1 MVHPSGNN
9 LIRTITIIAFIL
21 WLYYFFRTGSD
32 TSFVYEHHKEYQC
45 AYRGDGEDYLPRS
58 YADGVYAI
66 KTKLKMEHEN
76 NSFEHSDSPDSS
88 SDANSPNPTSIPTC
102 IVAPTS
108 NNGSTDKGA
117 TSDGSNP
124 YIPSR
129 KQREFIPENR
139 KDDHYWEKRRKNNEA
154 ARRSREKRRFHDVV
168 LENRIVELTRE
179 NCQVRNELFA
189 IKKHFGIPL
198 NETFNINEDNKAASS
213 KCRERSLSPVPNHH
227 ANASLNYLA
236 AARASGSM
244 LHGSQPPTMVPMQS
258 SIPLPISLQGNYN
271 SKGPMSYFIA
281 AVPSAGTQENYQ
293 SQLSSNSINS
303 PHMQDKFPQHS
314 PKASTVEDLGISRR
328 QMYLSGETNE
338 TQGRQ
343 YNSSQTTSQY
353 SPSYTSANI
362 QKAAESN
369 SSSVKE
375 EQVLPSDY
383 TSDDHTQDEPLSLTV
398 RKRGD
403 SFSGNESSVSYSSP
417 DSPVSQ
423 SPPTMALPHKLRHKI
438 PMDFGGAFQ
447 SAGFNP
453 VVNGLTQLSEVALAQ
468 SGPLPL
474 LKKSKRDDMESS
486 PSRSGRMSQRSL
498 IDPKYAERRR
508 RNNEAARRCR
518 ENRKSLTRMR
528 EVKSDYL
535 ETENGKL
542 KHELDALQEEM
553 KQLKDMIDRKKTL
566 KSDPQEEDTLPE
578 NDK

>member
-1 MVHPSGNN
+1 MST
-9 LIRTITIIAFIL
+9 LTC
-21 WLYYFFRTGSD
+21 FFSNAWGDKRTGLEKG
-32 TSFVYEHHKEYQC
+32 YLREYQ
-45 AYRGDGEDYLPRS
+45 YMQKDYGNSDRPRS
-58 YADGVYAI
+58 YADSTSAI
-66 KTKLKMEHEN
+66 SSERKPNTVTMDQ
-76 NSFEHSDSPDSS
+76 SGDYPRSPNSS
-88 SDANSPNPTSIPTC
+88 SDTNSPNPTSNIPTC

-108 NNGSTDKGA
+108 SNTDKDP

-124 YIPSR
+124 YIPTR

-154 ARRSREKRRFHDVV
+154 ARKSREKRRFHDVV
-168 LENRIVELTRE
+168 LENRIMELTRE
-179 NCQVRNELFA
+179 NCQIRNELFA

-198 NETFNINEDNKAASS
+198 NETFDINEDNKTTATKS
-213 KCRERSLSPVPNHH
+213 KERSLSPVSNHH
-227 ANASLNYLA
+227 TNASMSYLA
-236 AARASGSM
+236 AARASGSI

-281 AVPSAGTQENYQ
+281 AVPSSGAPENYQ
-293 SQLSSNSINS
+293 GQLSSNSIGS
-303 PHMQDKFPQHS
+303 SHMQEKLLQHS
-314 PKASTVEDLGISRR
+314 PKSSNVEDLVINRR
-328 QMYLSGETNE
+328 QMYLSGESNE

-343 YNSSQTTSQY
+343 LHSSQSTSLPSQY
-353 SPSYTSANI
+353 SLSNTSANI
-362 QKAAESN
+362 QAAAAESN
-369 SSSVKE
+369 PSSVKE
-375 EQVLPSDY
+375 ENILPTDY

-423 SPPTMALPHKLRHKI
+423 SPPTMALPHKLRHKV
-438 PMDFGGAFQ
+438 PMDFGAAFQ
-447 SAGFNP
+447 SAAFGP
-453 VVNGLTQLSEVALAQ
+453 MVNGLTQLSEIALAQ

-474 LKKSKRDDMESS
+474 VKKSKLEDSDLS
-486 PSRSGRMSQRSL
+486 PRSGRMNQRSL

-518 ENRKSLTRMR
+518 ENRKSITRMR
-528 EVKSDYL
+528 EAKSDYL

-542 KHELDALQEEM
+542 RHELDTLQDEM

-566 KSDPQEEDTLPE
+566 KSEPQEDENMG

>member
-1 MVHPSGNN
+1 MTMDSENQFEEN
-9 LIRTITIIAFIL
+9 
-21 WLYYFFRTGSD
+21 
-32 TSFVYEHHKEYQC
+32 
-45 AYRGDGEDYLPRS
+45 
-58 YADGVYAI
+58 ADSLG
-66 KTKLKMEHEN
+66 
-76 NSFEHSDSPDSS
+76 SS
-88 SDANSPNPTSIPTC
+88 SDTNSPNPTSNIPTC
-102 IVAPTS
+102 IVAPTA
-108 NNGSTDKGA
+108 NNRSSDKGGA
-117 TSDGSNP
+117 SSDGSNP

-179 NCQVRNELFA
+179 NCQVRNELYA

-198 NETFNINEDNKAASS
+198 NETFDMNEDSKASPT
-213 KCRERSLSPVPNHH
+213 KLRERSLSPVTNHH
-227 ANASLNYLA
+227 ASASMNFLS
-236 AARASGSM
+236 AARANGPM

-271 SKGPMSYFIA
+271 SKGPMPYFIA
-281 AVPSAGTQENYQ
+281 SVPSSAAQENYQ
-293 SQLSSNSINS
+293 SQLSSSS
-303 PHMQDKFPQHS
+303 LTSSHMQDRYPQHS
-314 PKASTVEDLGISRR
+314 SNTSNKEDLGTSRR
-328 QMYLSGETNE
+328 QIYLSGETNE

-343 YNSSQTTSQY
+343 LNSSQSTSQF
-353 SPSYTSANI
+353 SPSYSTNI
-362 QKAAESN
+362 QKSTESN
-369 SSSVKE
+369 ASSVKE
-375 EQVLPSDY
+375 ETVAASDY

-423 SPPTMALPHKLRHKI
+423 SPPTMALPHKLRHKV
-438 PMDFGGAFQ
+438 PMDFGSAFQ
-447 SAGFNP
+447 GAVFDP
-453 VVNGLTQLSEVALAQ
+453 VSNGLTQLSEIALAQ

-474 LKKSKRDDMESS
+474 VKKSRHDDLDSS
-486 PSRSGRMSQRSL
+486 SRGGRLNQRSL

-528 EVKSDYL
+528 EAKSSYL

-542 KHELDALQEEM
+542 RHELDTLQEEM
-553 KQLKDMIDRKKTL
+553 KQLKDMIDRKKMIKT
-566 KSDPQEEDTLPE
+566 DPQDEDNLPE
-578 NDK
+578 DDK